1 MAKTAQ
7 LNVNSAGPAGKGP
20 AAFRFLLFPHGPFA
34 EKRPASHQN
43 LRYVRPIFRI
53 SQEVAQQLAGGEI
66 LRRKMPAQQAGPYPL
81 FLTPS
86 P

>member
-20 AAFRFLLFPHGPFA
+20 AAFCFLLFPHGCFA

-43 LRYVRPIFRI
+43 LRYLRPALRVP
-53 SQEVAQQLAGGEI
+53 QEVAQQLAGGEI
-66 LRRKMPAQQAGPYPL
+66 LQRKMP
-81 FLTPS
+81 TH
-86 P
+86 